1 MIIQRLQDQ
10 FSVREEQPECCF
22 EQPQQVVG
30 DGRVLAALLHL
41 RNPTLLHLDGVITFD
56 LEHFSSSI
64 RSIHRNKILENRIR
78 YRMRH
83 RHNERV

>member
-41 RNPTLLHLDGVITFD
+41 RNPTLLHLDARAAVHDVPVG
-56 LEHFSSSI
+56 I
-64 RSIHRNKILENRIR
+64 R
-78 YRMRH
+78 
-83 RHNERV
+83 